1 MILTTVQL
9 LSRLPGKLAEEA
21 CPINQQAEGH
31 GASASC
37 GAFNFSW
44 ALIVGRVAPLPLL
57 AFALESLQLHK
68 FWEKAKSFS
77 CMALTL

>member
-1 MILTTVQL
+1 MRVEEELSKVRLGLAL
-9 LSRLPGKLAEEA
+9 LAVVLVPST
-21 CPINQQAEGH
+21 
-31 GASASC
+31 
-37 GAFNFSW
+37 SW